1 MHAHHFLR
9 RTHALEALLCGFQI
23 PLLSASPCFSCGK
36 ALPDFLGTNI
46 AFITVGG
53 NPVGKKTGYPSQL
66 DRAFWRKFSEWTTA
80 MQVFNANMGTSQNQS
95 NSAGAGNTGMR
106 AAMVDNLKNQ
116 AGHLDQAVQSLSV
129 LIRQHCQSVPT
140 LG

>member
-1 MHAHHFLR
+1 
-9 RTHALEALLCGFQI
+9 
-23 PLLSASPCFSCGK
+23 
-36 ALPDFLGTNI
+36 
-46 AFITVGG
+46 
-53 NPVGKKTGYPSQL
+53 
-66 DRAFWRKFSEWTTA
+66 
-80 MQVFNANMGTSQNQS
+80 MQVINANMGTSQNQS

>member
-1 MHAHHFLR
+1 
-9 RTHALEALLCGFQI
+9 
-23 PLLSASPCFSCGK
+23 
-36 ALPDFLGTNI
+36 
-46 AFITVGG
+46 
-53 NPVGKKTGYPSQL
+53 
-66 DRAFWRKFSEWTTA
+66 
-80 MQVFNANMGTSQNQS
+80 MGTSQTQI

>member
-1 MHAHHFLR
+1 MHAHHLPR
-9 RTHALEALLCGFQI
+9 RPHALEALLCGFQI
-23 PLLSASPCFSCGK
+23 PLLSASPRSPCGK
-36 ALPDFLGTNI
+36 ALPEFPGTNI
-46 AFITVGG
+46 ALIAIGG
-53 NPVGKKTGYPSQL
+53 NPVGKRTGYPSQL
-66 DRAFWRKFSEWTTA
+66 DRAFWREFSEWTTA

-95 NSAGAGNTGMR
+95 NSAGAVNTGMR